1 MGLDRREAKVWIL
14 LMLDRVE
21 RDLSDQVVQT
31 VRANTDTLSIRMDLK

>member
-31 VRANTDTLSIRMDLK
+31 VRANTDTLSIRLDLK